1 MAPQICEKVVSL
13 PPSLPPAPHT
23 SPLHTFPPHLQVT
36 MENKEF
42 ENQLKA
48 RRKAFGESLEGYAA
62 EVEGYHEKNDMV
74 RRDQVRAGRVWG
86 GGLCRRGGG
95 AP

>member
-1 MAPQICEKVVSL
+1 MWWGVSL
-13 PPSLPPAPHT
+13 PFFLPTPSPHT
-23 SPLHTFPPHLQVT
+23 SSPHLQVT

-74 RRDQVRAGRVWG
+74 RRDQVGGRWWQGEAELTVS
-86 GGLCRRGGG
+86 
-95 AP
+95 

>member
-1 MAPQICEKVVSL
+1 
-13 PPSLPPAPHT
+13 
-23 SPLHTFPPHLQVT
+23 

-74 RRDQVRAGRVWG
+74 RRDQVG
-86 GGLCRRGGG
+86 GGWGRGGSGITVFEGG
-95 AP
+95 ACSG